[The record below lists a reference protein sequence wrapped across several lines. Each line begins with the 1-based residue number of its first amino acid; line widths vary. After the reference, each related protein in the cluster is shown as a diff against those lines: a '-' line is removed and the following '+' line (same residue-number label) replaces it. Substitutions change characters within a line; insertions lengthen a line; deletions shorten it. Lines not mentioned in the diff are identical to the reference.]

1 VIEDPPKASPT
12 ARTGHLIELAPGAE
26 SSAFATMLADLVRQ
40 NLEAKPHKRRDFDTL
55 HGTVALV
62 ADDADIALTLEFRC
76 DRTGA
81 RRNRKGRLTLHDGIK
96 GVPDVA
102 VRGSAEAIMALSNVP
117 LTRPLGLPLPTDR
130 PALEVVRAMLRAART
145 GELRIY
151 GMLGNLG
158 LLSKLTRVM
167 SVNG

>member
-1 VIEDPPKASPT
+1 M
-12 ARTGHLIELAPGAE
+12 IELAPGAE

-40 NLEAKPHKRRDFDTL
+40 NLEAKPHKKKDFDTL

-76 DRTGA
+76 NGEG
-81 RRNRKGRLTLHDGIK
+81 GRLTLHDGIK
-96 GVPDVA
+96 GIPDVA
-102 VRGSAEAIMALSNVP
+102 VRGSADAIMALSNVP

-130 PALEVVRAMLRAART
+130 PALEVVRTMLRAART